1 MGVNLTSITKCC
13 KQVECRSFL
22 CNWLKLRHAAR
33 VDANQE
39 AIVTALRNAG
49 AFVWIIGLPVDL
61 LVGYQQQTFLVEIK
75 TTSKKRLTKLQAD
88 FFLRWTGGLLYR
100 IDSPEAALRML
111 KEIE

>member
-1 MGVNLTSITKCC
+1 M
-13 KQVECRSFL
+13 
-22 CNWLKLRHAAR
+22 RHAAR

-39 AIVTALRNAG
+39 AIVAALRNAG

-61 LVGYQQQTFLVEIK
+61 LVGYKNQTYLVEIK

-100 IDSPEAALRML
+100 IDSPEAALQM
-111 KEIE
+111 IEEME

>member
-1 MGVNLTSITKCC
+1 M
-13 KQVECRSFL
+13 
-22 CNWLKLRHAAR
+22 RHAAR

-39 AIVTALRNAG
+39 AIVAALRNAG

-61 LVGYQQQTFLVEIK
+61 LVGYQQQTYLVEIK

-100 IDSPEAALRML
+100 IDSPEAALRMIE
-111 KEIE
+111 EIQ